1 VPVSKLKKMS
11 DLFEAG
17 QTGLAQLAGL
27 RERGIMVGAGS
38 ILS

>member
-1 VPVSKLKKMS
+1 MS

-27 RERGIMVGAGS
+27 RELGITVGSG
-38 ILS
+38 LS